1 MLQPF
6 LDVVPEGSCVAID
19 IEGERFADVRADLP
33 VIPASNQKL
42 LVAAVA
48 LDVLGEDHR
57 FHTELRGAQ
66 PVDGVITGDVY
77 LVGGGDPLLVTADY
91 VDPLPIPAFNTTSLD
106 VIADALQ
113 AAGVTQIVGDVVG
126 DGSRYDDEFVVPS
139 WGPEHVLGAEAGPY
153 DALMVN
159 DGRTFAD
166 STIGFN
172 PNQSA
177 ARQFIRLLQARNIA
191 VTGRSRNG
199 AAPADG
205 SVTVLG
211 GVDSAPLSD
220 IVDELLQTSDNNTAE
235 LLVKEIGFAVRG
247 EGTRVAGLQEIWN
260 TLAEWQVPLEGVELD
275 DGSGLSRNDRLTC
288 DAIVAVLEH
297 VGVDSELTASLPVAG
312 VSGTLVVEM
321 VGGPADGR
329 LAAKTGTLTGVRALS
344 GFLPTDDGV
353 MTFALVL
360 NGEGVDDPA
369 YYQPLWSRLVTV
381 ARRLPDRSRGRRVR
395 PALTRARRG
404 SVGDATFVVGVPCW
418 SGGCHADVSARHRAA
433 ARRSPAAAR
442 LRAALPAA
450 RRRPPGRRRERAR
463 VRRHDDRA
471 WQGDR
476 RRRGSLPMSA

>member
-1 MLQPF
+1 MRRRKRRGALVVLLVLLVVMLSIPALGLAWLWRWADVEAEPPPTTTTTLPEGYDDPAPELETDLLSMRRGGAEELAARARDDAYRALLQPF
-6 LDVVPEGSCVAID
+6 FDTVPETSCVAID
-19 IEGERFADVRADLP
+19 IEGERFADVRADLA

-42 LVAAVA
+42 IVAAVA
-48 LDVLGEDHR
+48 LEVLGEDYR

-77 LVGGGDPLLVTADY
+77 LVGGGDPLLVTGDY
-91 VDPLPIPAFNTTSLD
+91 VDPLPLPAFNTTSLD

-199 AAPADG
+199 TAPADG

-211 GVDSAPLSD
+211 GVDSAPLAD
-220 IVDELLQTSDNNTAE
+220 VVDELLQTSDNNTAE
-235 LLVKEIGFAVRG
+235 LLVKEIGVAVRG
-247 EGTRVAGLQEIWN
+247 EGTRVAGLQEVWN
-260 TLAEWQVPLEGVELD
+260 TLAAWQVPLDGVELD

-297 VGVDSELTASLPVAG
+297 AGVDSELAASLPVAG
-312 VSGTLVVEM
+312 VSGTLVGEL

-344 GFLPTDDGV
+344 GYLPTDDSV
-353 MTFALVL
+353 MTFAFVL
-360 NGEGVDDPA
+360 NGEAVDQPA
-369 YYQPLWSRLVTV
+369 FYQPLWSRLV
-381 ARRLPDRSRGRRVR
+381 RLLNRYPIG
-395 PALTRARRG
+395 PE
-404 SVGDATFVVGVPCW
+404 
-418 SGGCHADVSARHRAA
+418 ADEFAPR
-433 ARRSPAAAR
+433 
-442 LRAALPAA
+442 
-450 RRRPPGRRRERAR
+450 
-463 VRRHDDRA
+463 
-471 WQGDR
+471 
-476 RRRGSLPMSA
+476 